1 MKQNKRKFG
10 WIWLI
15 VLLLVTAAAV
25 TTLALADRLKGYLMD
40 DDGAIELVP
49 EGISANVSANTSAAD
64 SEEDGV
70 NASIGGKTSGTGENA
85 EADAAEAAASSAPS
99 AEASTSPAPTAV
111 PMPRLEVVDD
121 DQVWITDT
129 EIAIFRVSYDNGT
142 QNITVQ
148 SANGENV
155 IAPGTINTYTFKVK
169 NSGDAPMDY
178 DVRLDAW
185 ITPEEM
191 PVPVTGRLVRYDSI
205 WVAGDEDTWAT
216 VSQLDAAE
224 DKNTLGAGKFAYY
237 TLEWQWPFENGDD
250 ALDTFFGNYTDE
262 DITFTI
268 RITTVAEEA
277 EYYSENGLTPP
288 DTGDHSNLDLWLLI
302 LGGAGI
308 ALLLLVFL
316 LGRDGRRA
324 KTEDR

>member
-10 WIWLI
+10 WIWPI
-15 VLLLVTAAAV
+15 VLLLVIASAA
-25 TTLALADRLKGYLMD
+25 TTFALADRLKGYLMD

-49 EGISANVSANTSAAD
+49 EGVSANVSTNASAAD

-70 NASIGGKTSGTGENA
+70 NASIGGKASGSGENGETGTEVNGISA
-85 EADAAEAAASSAPS
+85 LAAETSPS
-99 AEASTSPAPTAV
+99 PSPAPV
-111 PMPRLEVVDD
+111 PTPRLEVVDD
-121 DQVWITDT
+121 DQVWVTDT

-142 QNITVQ
+142 PNITVQ

-250 ALDTFFGNYTDE
+250 ALDTFFGNYTEE

-288 DTGDHSNLDLWLLI
+288 ATGDRSNLNLWLLI
-302 LGGAGI
+302 LGGAGLT
-308 ALLLLVFL
+308 LLLLVFL
-316 LGRDGRRA
+316 LGRENRRT